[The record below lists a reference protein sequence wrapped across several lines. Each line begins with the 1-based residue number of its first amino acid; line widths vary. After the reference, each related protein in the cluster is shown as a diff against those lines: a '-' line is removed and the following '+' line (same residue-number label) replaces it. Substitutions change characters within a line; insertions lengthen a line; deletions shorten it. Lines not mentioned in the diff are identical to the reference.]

1 MVNPVSRS
9 YTCYQENPESPRST
23 ACKAVVSA
31 GGTQP
36 LYDWNEVNI
45 AAAAGNHR
53 ALIPDGKLCSAGRDK
68 YKGLDLART
77 DWPTTT
83 LPGGG
88 SYTFR
93 YKATAPHKGTFEFYV
108 TRDGFNPAK
117 ALAWSD
123 LESKPFLRVTDP
135 QLSDGVYQMTGPLP
149 GKSGR
154 HLIYAIWQ
162 RSDSPEAFYSCSDV
176 VFGAA
181 STKPSPKPS
190 SAEPTPAMAPA
201 EEPAVVTTTAGS
213 RPVSVA
219 QDGEK
224 AWHYGTLSVI
234 TMMGGG
240 ALFLLLRKRL
250 VGRHR
255 R

>member
-9 YTCYQENPESPRST
+9 YTCYQENPESPRSA

-45 AAAAGNHR
+45 AAAAGSHR
-53 ALIPDGKLCSAGRDK
+53 SLIPDGKLCSAGRDK

-83 LPGGG
+83 LPSSG
-88 SYTFR
+88 SYSFR
-93 YKATAPHKGTFEFYV
+93 YKATAPHKGTFELYV
-108 TRDGFNPAK
+108 TRDGFTPAK
-117 ALAWSD
+117 ALAWGD
-123 LESKPFLRVTDP
+123 LESKPFLKVTDP
-135 QLSDGVYQMTGPLP
+135 KLADGVYQMSGTLP
-149 GKSGR
+149 GKTGR

-176 VFGAA
+176 VFGSAKA
-181 STKPSPKPS
+181 PSPKPS
-190 SAEPTPAMAPA
+190 SAAEQTATAPPPQEAPTATSKP
-201 EEPAVVTTTAGS
+201 VTL
-213 RPVSVA
+213 A
-219 QDGEK
+219 QSDEK

-234 TMMGGG
+234 SMMGGG